1 MCYDPSDVEKP
12 LGLFY
17 VVLDAHPDEFA
28 HLGAEVDLGARP
40 ADLLESG
47 GQGTRYENYVLIPR
61 RFTSHLFN

>member
-1 MCYDPSDVEKP
+1 M
-12 LGLFY
+12 LGG